1 MSGNTDPLLP
11 PTLPSALPPGLGSK
25 SALLAE
31 NWWALAIRGGLAILF
46 GLIALF
52 LPGAALGGLVLL
64 FAAYMLVDG
73 IFAIVAGVR
82 AAESHQRWWP
92 LVLDGVVDI
101 AAGAVALLL
110 PGLTVLA
117 FVILLAVWAVISGV
131 LELYAGFT
139 LDKTHGRWWLIAGG
153 VVSIVWGILLF
164 IAPYVGAL
172 VLTLWLG
179 AYALFFGV
187 SLLVLAYRLR
197 ERRAT
202 PPPRTAQHV

>member
-11 PTLPSALPPGLGSK
+11 PALGSK

-31 NWWALAIRGGLAILF
+31 NWWALAIRGVLAILF

-64 FAAYMLVDG
+64 FAAYMFADG
-73 IFAIVAGVR
+73 VFAIVSGVR
-82 AAESHQRWWP
+82 AAERQQRWWP

-101 AAGAVALLL
+101 AAGAIALFL

-131 LELYAGFT
+131 LELAAGFN
-139 LDKTHGRWWLIAGG
+139 LDKSHGRWWLIAGG
-153 VVSIVWGILLF
+153 IVSIVWGILLF
-164 IAPYVGAL
+164 IAPYIGAL

-179 AYALFFGV
+179 AYALLFGI

-197 ERRAT
+197 ERRGT
-202 PPPRTAQHV
+202 LPPGSAQHA